1 LLPFQYG
8 EDSIMSRTKR
18 TSTDDIADIEREISG
33 LLRDIEHR
41 VSRLNSLSRNGAAH
55 AFDEAGGY
63 VSDAISKSGERLRD
77 GAQMV
82 GDGAAR
88 LGNDALRRIETEIEQ
103 RPLLTLAIAAGIGFI
118 AGMSGRRG

>member
-1 LLPFQYG
+1 
-8 EDSIMSRTKR
+8 MSRTKR
-18 TSTDDIADIEREISG
+18 TSSDDIADIEREISG

-41 VSRLNSLSRNGAAH
+41 VSRLNSLGRQGASH

-63 VSDAISKSGERLRD
+63 VSEAVAKSGERLRD

-88 LGNDALRRIETEIEQ
+88 LGNDTLRRIETEIEQ